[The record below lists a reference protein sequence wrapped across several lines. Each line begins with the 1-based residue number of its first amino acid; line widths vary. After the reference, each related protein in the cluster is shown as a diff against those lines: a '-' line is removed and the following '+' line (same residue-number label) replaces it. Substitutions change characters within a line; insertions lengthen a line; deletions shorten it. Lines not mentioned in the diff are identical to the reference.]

1 MGMGTFVALYGLF
14 AILSAIVAGI
24 IAAAKRRDYSYWVAV
39 TFLLPFMLV
48 VLLLLPANTGPR
60 PRRPSMEEED
70 DRELAAA
77 DRN

>member
-1 MGMGTFVALYGLF
+1 MGTFVAVYGSI

-24 IAAAKRRDYSYWVAV
+24 IAAAKRRDYSFWVTV
-39 TFLLPFMLV
+39 TFLLPLMLL
-48 VLLLLPANTGPR
+48 VLLLLPENTGPR

-70 DRELAAA
+70 DRQLAAA